1 MVSTRNRPLDDPTDA
16 GPAVREVGRAR
27 IPTATGTF
35 EATAFC
41 DTDGREHLAYVST
54 TPPSALPL
62 VRLHSECLTGDV
74 LGSIRCDCGSQLRRA
89 LEITGAEGGAVLYLR
104 GHEGRGVGLG
114 QKILAYGLQDEGLD
128 TVEANLALGHA
139 ADLRRYDVAATMLQA
154 LGLTTI
160 RLLSNN
166 PAKARG
172 LAEHGIE
179 VVEEVPLA
187 GEVTA
192 ENSRYLATKRDRL
205 AHTYGPIGDAAT

>member
-1 MVSTRNRPLDDPTDA
+1 MVSTRNRPLDEPTDA
-16 GPAVREVGRAR
+16 RATIREVGRAR
-27 IPTATGTF
+27 IPTVTGTF

-41 DTDGREHLAYVST
+41 DTDGHEHLAYVST
-54 TPPSALPL
+54 TSPLVLPL

-74 LGSIRCDCGSQLRRA
+74 LGSLRCDCGSQLRRA

-114 QKILAYGLQDEGLD
+114 QKMLAYGLQDEGLD

-139 ADLRRYDVAATMLQA
+139 ADLRRYDVAAAMLEA
-154 LGLTTI
+154 LDLTTI

-205 AHTYGPIGDAAT
+205 DHTYGPIGDIAT